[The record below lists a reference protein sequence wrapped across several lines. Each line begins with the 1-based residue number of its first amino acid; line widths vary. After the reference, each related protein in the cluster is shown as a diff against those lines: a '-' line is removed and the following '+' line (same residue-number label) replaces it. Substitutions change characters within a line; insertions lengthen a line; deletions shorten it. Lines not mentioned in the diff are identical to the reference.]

1 MAMAEHFRVQAA
13 ACRRLDSPMYE
24 SLLGRIAE
32 DIDEGGVCSA
42 VLAGHEHDFG
52 PSALA
57 LRLAGSVHRLVLRNE
72 APELAR
78 YYPSVGGAWEAAA
91 GWLAFEAV
99 LRTRAEDVWRWLD
112 HPPQTNEVGRAA
124 ALMGGLGASATD
136 ETPYTHLSL
145 EPTRRT
151 PAARHEFLVVLQ
163 LWPTGARTIIGTS
176 VAHGVP
182 TVWE

>member
-1 MAMAEHFRVQAA
+1 MVRGT
-13 ACRRLDSPMYE
+13 RPRDG
-24 SLLGRIAE
+24 SLSR
-32 DIDEGGVCSA
+32 
-42 VLAGHEHDFG
+42 
-52 PSALA
+52 
-57 LRLAGSVHRLVLRNE
+57 
-72 APELAR
+72 
-78 YYPSVGGAWEAAA
+78 
-91 GWLAFEAV
+91 AV
-99 LRTRAEDVWRWLD
+99 LRTRAEDVRRWLD